1 MANLNQIMD
10 CLADNFNKKITTENL
25 TATTGS
31 SAVSGFYYGNIT
43 TPTTDIISVIP
54 YDITSNRFAIADII
68 DTTTLRVWSVG
79 SGTTVKV
86 RVTRIAQ

>member
-1 MANLNQIMD
+1 MANLDQIMD

-31 SAVSGFYYGNIT
+31 SAISGYYYGDIST
-43 TPTTDIISVIP
+43 DTTDIISAIP
-54 YDITSNRFAIADII
+54 YEVTSNRFTIAEII
-68 DTTTLRVWSVG
+68 STTTLRVWSIAA
-79 SGTTVKV
+79 STTVKV